1 MDPPLSNIQ
10 DKFFEEYMR
19 NISIEMLNLDSKNKL
34 LSYISTLDLTSEQ
47 LEVVTEL
54 ISILI
59 RDIAAISLRQIVKI
73 LEEIKNFY

>member
-1 MDPPLSNIQ
+1 VDPPLSNIQ